1 MFDTDLTTLD
11 APGTIDHMVACRVEA
26 EQLEVAILAA
36 AAHFA
41 DLHGTLPAA
50 DAGGRVL
57 PGAERLVALGGA
69 GTPEVAEFAPAELAA
84 AIGISHSAAM
94 ALIADA
100 LDLRHRLPLLW
111 ARVSAG
117 EVRAWVGRKVAD
129 ATRTATADR
138 VASIDGAPSD
148 ADAPELPP
156 DPALDGPS
164 PATSFATAAGACP
177 SCLGT
182 PDTDGRTTGPGV
194 TRPGAPWPGL
204 PRTDATLYV
213 HLTDQTLAAGDGIAR
228 VEGIGPV
235 LAAQVRAWL
244 QACEARV
251 TVKPVIDVAGQAPV
265 DGYEVPDRLRE
276 AVHLLHPADVFPY
289 ATNTGRGLD
298 NDHTLPY
305 RHKRRRR
312 PGDRPDHESPPDRDG
327 PPDADGSPDHEIPP
341 DADGS
346 PDIVAAPDEEG
357 PPGGQ
362 TRIGNLNKL
371 TRRHHRL
378 KTHGGWQ
385 LAQPFPGIWIW
396 RSPHGRHYLVDHTG
410 TTPLGKTA

>member
-1 MFDTDLTTLD
+1 M
-11 APGTIDHMVACRVEA
+11 
-26 EQLEVAILAA
+26 
-36 AAHFA
+36 
-41 DLHGTLPAA
+41 
-50 DAGGRVL
+50 
-57 PGAERLVALGGA
+57 
-69 GTPEVAEFAPAELAA
+69 
-84 AIGISHSAAM
+84 
-94 ALIADA
+94 
-100 LDLRHRLPLLW
+100 
-111 ARVSAG
+111 
-117 EVRAWVGRKVAD
+117 
-129 ATRTATADR
+129 
-138 VASIDGAPSD
+138 
-148 ADAPELPP
+148 
-156 DPALDGPS
+156 
-164 PATSFATAAGACP
+164 
-177 SCLGT
+177 
-182 PDTDGRTTGPGV
+182 
-194 TRPGAPWPGL
+194 

-213 HLTDQTLAAGDGIAR
+213 HLTDQTLAAGDGVVR

-235 LAAQVRAWL
+235 LADQVRAWL
-244 QACEARV
+244 QACEATV

-341 DADGS
+341 D
-346 PDIVAAPDEEG
+346 IVTAPDQEG

-410 TTPLGKTA
+410 TTPLGKTARDTAA